1 MRSTGPR
8 EDSPILARFRLGWAR
23 ACLRKGRPFG
33 EASATIISGV
43 ALAEEKEV
51 ANKNRSRCDG
61 QSPYTKAGFVV
72 GFWSPPLTQSL
83 WLAPL
88 TTINLAS

>member
-23 ACLRKGRPFG
+23 ACLRKGRPFR

-43 ALAEEKEV
+43 ALAEEQEEEEKKKKEKQEPSEV
-51 ANKNRSRCDG
+51 HQKLVR
-61 QSPYTKAGFVV
+61 
-72 GFWSPPLTQSL
+72 
-83 WLAPL
+83 
-88 TTINLAS
+88 